1 MGITLRPRKL
11 LRGSLLGVLVV
22 GMLLHAG
29 DSADI
34 YPAREAA
41 APYLYDLVEWHV
53 KNSLSKWAHRAFRA
67 LPWNSTSSQEKR
79 RQLLEYFS
87 LAIEFSALKS
97 DLDEPTAG
105 GTTDHVEIIEAQLD
119 GMRATRREIRND
131 VEETLEAAI
140 STALAEEGLGLWGGL
155 VLPPVDV
162 RLIEP
167 PKVVVTSPRDRI
179 IRLHTVL
186 VEPDLQVSEMEAIEE
201 TLYNMSNISALVLDI
216 GGVATYPASVRNDQ
230 PLRWTLG
237 TSAHEWLHQYF
248 FFRPL
253 GRNMFDS
260 REMLSLNETV
270 AGIAGGEIGDRALER
285 LGVGLD
291 TLPSDDDVAAPA
303 RSQAEGNAFDFNTE
317 MQTTRRRVD
326 ELLAEGD
333 VLGAEAY
340 MEERRNHFEAN
351 GANVRKLNQAYF
363 AFYGAYAENPASVSP
378 IGGQLRQLRDLMPDL
393 GTFIRTVSSIS
404 SYRQLVDL
412 LDELT
417 SQPGAQ

>member
-1 MGITLRPRKL
+1 MGIALRPRKL
-11 LRGSLLGVLVV
+11 LRRSLLGALVV

-29 DSADI
+29 DTADV
-34 YPAREAA
+34 YQAREAA
-41 APYLYDLVEWHV
+41 APHLYDLVEWHV

-79 RQLLEYFS
+79 RQLLEYFRLGS
-87 LAIEFSALKS
+87 EFSALKS
-97 DLDEPTAG
+97 DLHEPIAG
-105 GTTDHVEIIEAQLD
+105 GAPDNVERIEAHLD
-119 GMRATRREIRND
+119 GVRASRREIRND

-140 STALAEEGLGLWGGL
+140 STVLAEQGLGLWGGL
-155 VLPPVDV
+155 MLPPVDI

-167 PKVVVTSPRDRI
+167 PKVLVTSPRDRI

-186 VEPDLQVSEMEAIEE
+186 VEPDLQVSEIEAIEE
-201 TLYNMSNISALVLDI
+201 RLYNMSNISALVLDI

-230 PLRWTLG
+230 PLRRTLG

-270 AGIAGGEIGDRALER
+270 AGIAGKEIGDRALVI
-285 LGVGLD
+285 LGYGLD
-291 TLPSDDDVAAPA
+291 SLPSGSGLVAPTQSHGTA
-303 RSQAEGNAFDFNTE
+303 GDFDFSAE

-326 ELLAEGD
+326 ELLDEGD
-333 VLGAEAY
+333 VLAAESY
-340 MEERRNHFEAN
+340 MEERRSYFVAN

-378 IGGQLRQLRDLMPDL
+378 IGGQLHQLRDLMPDL
-393 GTFIRTVSSIS
+393 GTFVRTVASIS